1 MKNFV
6 FIFCFL
12 IAGGLLSATEQTSTP
27 SNIAAEP
34 AITAPEEANLPPQT
48 GPATEADYKIEVGDE
63 LDIKSFFNPE
73 LNDRAIVRPD
83 GKIALQMIGEV
94 DALSKTSNQLAGEIT
109 QQYAKFYRKPET
121 TVMIRSFGGR
131 RVYVSGEVVKPQVV
145 QLLSNMTAL
154 QAISAAEGFTG
165 GAKATDV
172 VLIRRK
178 QDGTPD
184 VRVLNLKEAMLGKDM
199 SQDVK
204 LQSFD
209 ILCVPR
215 TKVSNVNDFIAK
227 YFRNNIP
234 IPLGFSLHP

>member
-1 MKNFV
+1 MRHLV
-6 FIFCFL
+6 FLFCFL
-12 IAGGLLSATEQTSTP
+12 IAGGFGLAADQTSAP
-27 SNIAAEP
+27 SAAEQS
-34 AITAPEEANLPPQT
+34 ITAPEAANLPPQT
-48 GPATEADYKIEVGDE
+48 GPAAQADYKIEVGDE
-63 LDIKSFFNPE
+63 LEIKSFFNPE

-94 DALSKTSNQLAGEIT
+94 DALNRTSTQLAGFIT
-109 QQYAKFYRKPET
+109 QQYAKYYRKPET

-131 RVYVSGEVVKPQVV
+131 RVYVSGEVNKPQVV

-172 VLIRRK
+172 VLIRRQ
-178 QDGTPD
+178 QDGTS
-184 VRVLNLKEAMLGKDM
+184 VVKVLNLKNAMLGKDM
-199 SQDVK
+199 AQDVK

-215 TKVSNVNDFIAK
+215 TKVSNVNDFVAK